1 MDRNVLIK
9 INYIKLSIFE
19 LHGNGGSHAFSIL
32 ENTVFSSVNF
42 REVLLLYLFVVEMIL
57 VKLSFT
63 HYSVYYYAVLL

>member
-9 INYIKLSIFE
+9 LNYIKLSIFE
-19 LHGNGGSHAFSIL
+19 LHRYGGSYEFSIL
-32 ENTVFSSVNF
+32 ENALFSSVNF